1 MVEFVSF
8 VQNIVGGNG
17 GEKILE
23 RGIGINQHFI
33 IIRANNVKRN
43 LAAME
48 IKDES
53 TVVMT
58 VISNLDFGVK
68 KMKFEKLAIDEL
80 VPASYNPRKKLKPGD
95 SEFEKIKNSIQE
107 FGYVDPII
115 VNSDKTV
122 IGGHQRLI
130 VLKTLGYKEIDCVIV
145 DIDKTK
151 EKALNIALN
160 KISGEWNKELLADLI
175 QDLHSVEYDVSFTGF
190 DPPEIE
196 QLFNEIHDKEIKEDD
211 FNVDEELK
219 KPTVSQKG
227 DMWLLG
233 RHRLICGDSTVPT
246 IYSELMNGQL
256 ANLVVTDPPY
266 NVNYS
271 SQVGDIKND
280 NLKDEE
286 FYNFLLKAYKNMAAN
301 MEKDASIYVFH
312 ADTEGYNFRKAF
324 IDAGFYL
331 SGVCIW
337 AKQSLVLGRSPYQWK
352 HEPIL
357 FGWLKDGKHN
367 WYTDR
372 KQSTIWNFDRPSKN
386 TLHPTMKPVA
396 LCAYPIKNSSMS
408 NCIVLDPFGGSGS
421 TLIAC
426 EQTNR
431 ICYTI
436 ELDEKY
442 TDVIVKR
449 FIEHV
454 GTDEE
459 VYLLRENKKYNY
471 RDLKVNADE

>member
-1 MVEFVSF
+1 MEFKKL
-8 VQNIVGGNG
+8 
-17 GEKILE
+17 KIEDL
-23 RGIGINQHFI
+23 I
-33 IIRANNVKRN
+33 
-43 LAAME
+43 
-48 IKDES
+48 
-53 TVVMT
+53 
-58 VISNLDFGVK
+58 
-68 KMKFEKLAIDEL
+68 
-80 VPASYNPRKKLKPGD
+80 PASYNPRKKLKPGD
-95 SEFEKIKNSIQE
+95 SEFEKIKNSIEE
-107 FGYVDPII
+107 FGYVDPVI
-115 VNSDKTV
+115 VNKDMTV
-122 IGGHQRLI
+122 IGGHQRI
-130 VLKTLGYKEIDCVIV
+130 TVLKTLGYTEIDCVVI

-175 QDLHSVEYDVSFTGF
+175 KDLQSLDYDVSFTGF
-190 DPPEIE
+190 DPPEIDE
-196 QLFNEIHDKEIKEDD
+196 LFNEIHDKEIKEDD
-211 FNVDEELK
+211 FDVAKELEE
-219 KPTVSQKG
+219 PAITQKG
-227 DMWLLG
+227 DVWLLG
-233 RHRLICGDSTVPT
+233 RHRLVCGDSTDPEV
-246 IYSELMNGQL
+246 YRVLMNGQK

-271 SQVGDIKND
+271 AQAGTIQND
-280 NLKDEE
+280 NLQDDE
-286 FYNFLLKAYKNMAAN
+286 FYNFLLKAFANMAAC

-324 IDAGFYL
+324 RDAGFYL

-357 FGWLKDGKHN
+357 FGWLKGGKHN
-367 WYTDR
+367 WYADR

-386 TLHPTMKPVA
+386 ALHPTMKPVS
-396 LCAYPIKNSSMS
+396 LCAYPIQNSSMS

-442 TDVIVKR
+442 ADVIVKR
-449 FIEHV
+449 YIEQV
-454 GTDEE
+454 GSDSEVFLERNGDTIPYLDVLKPSVEE
-459 VYLLRENKKYNY
+459 YENSNI
-471 RDLKVNADE
+471 L